1 MSFLPDFIVYGSHSL
16 SLLTSGS
23 SNFLP
28 INLLTEKIV
37 SLGLTIACLLATLPT
52 TFLTGLATEGIVF
65 SPSALWITLGFPPSI
80 TATAEFVVPKSI
92 PTILLI
98 YFLLLCPPKL
108 QRRRIVQPLLGLAL
122 KLYYLNYTLF

>member
-52 TFLTGLATEGIVF
+52 IFLIGLTTEGMVF
-65 SPSALWITLGFPPSI
+65 SPSAECITLGLPPSI
-80 TATAEFVVPKSI
+80 TATAELVVPKSI

-98 YFLLLCPPKL
+98 LVILLYRSFVAFWLL
-108 QRRRIVQPLLGLAL
+108 RMIVLASPDNHL
-122 KLYYLNYTLF
+122 SWS